1 MRETALLII
10 AILLVSSSLFFQ
22 NIFASSSFARQ
33 ELIDN
38 AEDWRDENSKL
49 LEGDD
54 YTDLIAITYL
64 SNGKN
69 FNATM
74 WLSGIFFAKPPRDM
88 VKYGILIDAD
98 ANSKTGLFGFD
109 YATEISWDGKSWTKT
124 FEERIR
130 YNYVR
135 PLNTE
140 KNFANFYDIGDKTV
154 RLSFDLESIGSPEQY
169 SVVFYTSEDKE
180 IDGTVKTLNDISA
193 LVNIPPP
200 EFFIATLPE
209 SIILKQGEEQRIQV
223 QVKSTT
229 GFQPQVNFIALPIS
243 DITLNFTS
251 NELLVPSFGVTSM
264 PVDII
269 ASENAV
275 PGTRMLI
282 IKANATF
289 PLDKILREDE
299 SDQAKFLLL
308 EEDVVIEKAVP
319 VTVVIE
325 EFTSEDAVVEFIDRY
340 QVLIYSVATLLTGGV
355 LFGLK
360 DRISE
365 FFKNRKQQKLIC

>member
-1 MRETALLII
+1 MAV
-10 AILLVSSSLFFQ
+10 LLVSSSLFSQ
-22 NIFASSSFARQ
+22 NVFASGSFTRQ

-38 AEDWRDENSKL
+38 AEDWRDENSKWY
-49 LEGDD
+49 EGDA
-54 YTDLIAITYL
+54 YTDLNTITYL
-64 SNGKN
+64 SDGKN
-69 FNATM
+69 FNATF
-74 WLSGIFFAKPPRDM
+74 WLTGTFFAKPPRDM

-109 YATEISWDGKSWTKT
+109 YSTEIKWDGSSWTKT
-124 FEERIR
+124 FEERTR
-130 YNYVR
+130 YNFVR
-135 PLNTE
+135 ILNIE
-140 KNFANFYDIGDKTV
+140 KNFTDFYDVGGKTV

-180 IDGTVKTLNDISA
+180 IDGAIKTLNDVSA
-193 LVNIPPP
+193 LANIPPP
-200 EFFIATLPE
+200 EFFITTLPE
-209 SIILKQGEEQRIQV
+209 SIILKQGEEKRIQV

-264 PVDII
+264 PIDII
-269 ASENAV
+269 ASEKAE

-299 SDQAKFLLL
+299 SDPTKFLHL
-308 EEDVVIEKAVP
+308 EEDFVIEKAIP

-325 EFTSEDAVVEFIDRY
+325 EFTSEDAVVEFVDKW
-340 QVLIYSVATLLTGGV
+340 QVLIYSLATLGTGGV

-360 DRISE
+360 DRISK
-365 FFKNRKQQKLIC
+365 FFKSRKQQKITDLLKE

>member
-1 MRETALLII
+1 M

-22 NIFASSSFARQ
+22 NVFASSSFARQ

-38 AEDWRDENSKL
+38 VEDWRDENSKWHD
-49 LEGDD
+49 GDA
-54 YTDLIAITYL
+54 YTDLNTITYL
-64 SNGKN
+64 SNGKS
-69 FNATM
+69 FNATF
-74 WLSGIFFAKPPRDM
+74 WLTGTFFAKPPRDM

-124 FEERIR
+124 FEERTR

-135 PLNTE
+135 ILNIE
-140 KNFANFYDIGDKTV
+140 KNFTGFYDTMGKTV

-169 SVVFYTSEDKE
+169 SVAFYTSEDKE

-209 SIILKQGEEQRIQV
+209 SIILKQGEEKRIQI
-223 QVKSTT
+223 QVRSTT
-229 GFQPQVNFIALPIS
+229 GFQPQVNFAALSIN

-289 PLDKILREDE
+289 PLDKILREDK
-299 SDQAKFLLL
+299 SDQPKFLML
-308 EEDVVIEKAVP
+308 EEDFVIEKAVP

-325 EFTSEDAVVEFIDRY
+325 EFTREDAFIEFVDKW
-340 QVLIYSVATLLTGGV
+340 QVLIYSLATLGTGGV

-360 DRISE
+360 DHISK
-365 FFKNRKQQKLIC
+365 FFKNRKEKQKKTIMDLLEE